1 MTTNKYFRP
10 FTYAREQDVAEDLI
24 IESIK
29 IHGLDVKY
37 LPRTIEDLDALLGE
51 DPSSRFDL
59 AVDLEMYIKN
69 TQQFEGE
76 GDFLSKF
83 NLEIRDQITFVMARK
98 RWEQITNEKVLTEVG
113 YNIQMEDANTGAWA
127 NSVALRLESG
137 GTDQYSI
144 TSSRPL
150 EGDFIYF
157 PLNKKL
163 YEIKFVEHENIFYQ
177 HGKLYTYE
185 LTCELVDRISGIQ
198 INTANTEINA
208 IEDRYTQNVLSLYK
222 IMIEDGAGGILDEG
236 HDDPAGHGEPILQEY
251 RVETQAPTANNEIY
265 FQKSIDYIDFSERNP
280 FSEVDRY

>member
-10 FTYAREQDVAEDLI
+10 FTYGRQQDLAEDLI
-24 IESIK
+24 IQSIK
-29 IHGLDVKY
+29 IYGLDVKY
-37 LPRTIEDLDALLGE
+37 LPRTLNNPDPLLGE
-51 DPSSRFDL
+51 DPASVFND
-59 AVDLEMYIKN
+59 AVDIEMYIKN

-113 YNIQMEDANTGAWA
+113 YNIQLENADTGRWA
-127 NSVALRLESG
+127 NSVALRLETGSANG
-137 GTDQYSI
+137 YQL

-150 EGDFIYF
+150 EGDWIYF

-163 YEIKFVEHENIFYQ
+163 YEVKFVEHENIFYQ

-185 LTCELVDRISGIQ
+185 LTCELVDRMGAIDIATG
-198 INTANTEINA
+198 NNEIDA
-208 IEDRYTQNVLSLYK
+208 IETRYSQDILIYQVTL
-222 IMIEDGAGGILDEG
+222 EDGSGSVLNEDGESILW
-236 HDDPAGHGEPILQEY
+236 EY
-251 RVETQAPTANNEIY
+251 RVETQNVTANNEY
-265 FQKSIDYIDFSERNP
+265 FTQQSFDYIDFSERNP

>member
-10 FTYAREQDVAEDLI
+10 FTFGRQQDLAEDLI
-24 IESIK
+24 IQSIK
-29 IHGLDVKY
+29 IYGLDVKY
-37 LPRTIEDLDALLGE
+37 LPRTLNNPDPLLGE
-51 DPSSRFDL
+51 DPASTFND
-59 AVDLEMYIKN
+59 AVDIEMYIKN

-98 RWEQITNEKVLTEVG
+98 RWEQVSNEKVLTEVG

-137 GTDQYSI
+137 SANGYSI

-150 EGDFIYF
+150 EGDWIYF

-185 LTCELVDRISGIQ
+185 LTCELVDRMGAIDIATG
-198 INTANTEINA
+198 NTEIDA
-208 IEDRYTQNVLSLYK
+208 IETRYSQDILNYQITLESGDGSILN
-222 IMIEDGAGGILDEG
+222 EDGESILW
-236 HDDPAGHGEPILQEY
+236 EY
-251 RVETQAPTANNEIY
+251 RVEEQVKTANNEY
-265 FQKSIDYIDFSERNP
+265 FTQKSFDYIDFSERNP

>member
-37 LPRTIEDLDALLGE
+37 MPRTLVNVDALLGE
-51 DPSSRFDL
+51 DPESQFNT
-59 AVDLEMYIKN
+59 AVDIEMYIKN
-69 TQQFEGE
+69 TQQFEGQ

-98 RWEQITNEKVLTEVG
+98 RWEQITNEKILTEVG
-113 YNIQMEDANTGAWA
+113 YNIQVEEADTGAWA

-137 GTDQYSI
+137 SANGYSI
-144 TSSRPL
+144 TSSRPF

-163 YEIKFVEHENIFYQ
+163 YEVKFVEHENVFYQ

-185 LTCELVDRISGIQ
+185 LTCELVDRITGIDLATG
-198 INTANTEINA
+198 NTDIDA
-208 IEDRYTQNVLSLYK
+208 IESRYDQNILIYQLTL
-222 IMIEDGAGGILDEG
+222 EDGTGSILNED
-236 HDDPAGHGEPILQEY
+236 GESILQEY
-251 RVETQAPTANNEIY
+251 RVETQTATANNEV
-265 FQKSIDYIDFSERNP
+265 FTQRSLDYLDFSEQNP
-280 FSEVDRY
+280 FSEVDRF

>member
-37 LPRTIEDLDALLGE
+37 MPRTLVNVDPLLGE
-51 DPSSRFDL
+51 DPESQFST
-59 AVDLEMYIKN
+59 AVDIEMYIKN
-69 TQQFEGE
+69 TQQFEGQ

-98 RWEQITNEKVLTEVG
+98 RWEQITNEKILTEVG

-127 NSVALRLESG
+127 NSVALRLEAGSANG
-137 GTDQYSI
+137 YSI
-144 TSSRPL
+144 SSSRPL

-157 PLNKKL
+157 PFNKKI
-163 YEIKFVEHENIFYQ
+163 YEVKFVEHENIFYQ

-185 LTCELVDRISGIQ
+185 LTCELVDRITGIDLA
-198 INTANTEINA
+198 TGNTEIDA
-208 IEDRYTQNVLSLYK
+208 IETRYDQNILIYQFLFENGDT
-222 IMIEDGAGGILDEG
+222 IQNEDGEYI
-236 HDDPAGHGEPILQEY
+236 IQEF
-251 RVETQAPTANNEIY
+251 RVETKTVTANNEY
-265 FQKSIDYIDFSERNP
+265 FTQKSFDYLDFSEQNP
-280 FSEVDRY
+280 FSEVDRF